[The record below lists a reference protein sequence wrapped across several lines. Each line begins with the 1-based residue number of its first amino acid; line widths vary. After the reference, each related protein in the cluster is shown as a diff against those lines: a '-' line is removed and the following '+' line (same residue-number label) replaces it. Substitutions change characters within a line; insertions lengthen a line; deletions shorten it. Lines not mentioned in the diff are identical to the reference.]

1 MVRSPRYPHQGG
13 AISVLYTPKCG
24 ADKAYQEIL
33 NGYILF
39 LYIPLY
45 SHCSPSSFC
54 YSTWVD
60 SVSAL
65 SPISNTLSWGP
76 NMWIQWPSISV
87 NFNQQIFLPEN
98 TVSVLSVLTSL
109 LEDQEVSSPR
119 RTLTLYSRTW
129 ASSVWIHSCRVE
141 LSFDKCVSGPM
152 KINS

>member
-1 MVRSPRYPHQGG
+1 MFVIKKTQWIYF
-13 AISVLYTPKCG
+13 
-24 ADKAYQEIL
+24 
-33 NGYILF
+33 F

-129 ASSVWIHSCRVE
+129 AIFVSIHSCRVE
-141 LSFDKCVSGPM
+141 LSCDKCVSAD
-152 KINS
+152 KNKLINVQIKFYALD